1 MQFVVYE
8 TYPKESVSSFTDLK
22 LPREEGIF
30 IAEGEKIV
38 GRLLQ
43 SKQEIISL
51 YMTAEHF
58 QEKRDL
64 IEAHQQGMPAP
75 IFIAS
80 KKAMEKI
87 VGFTLHQGILAAA
100 NIPPERPLRQLILPA
115 DRQQL
120 FILLDAI
127 TDAENTGTLYR
138 TAQAMGATAIVLNEQ
153 SISPW
158 IRRAVRVSMGAVFSV
173 PTVTTDLKDAIQLL
187 QASSVQVYAATISNT
202 ARSLAET
209 DLRKSVAIVFGSEG
223 PGISDAVL
231 EICQQQVMIPMK
243 DGVSSLNVAIAQ
255 GIVLYE
261 VMRQRMPDMG

>member
-1 MQFVVYE
+1 MQFVVYQ
-8 TYPKESVSSFTDLK
+8 TYPTESVSLFADLK

-64 IEAHQQGMPAP
+64 IEAHRQDRPVP

-87 VGFTLHQGILAAA
+87 VGFTLHQGILAAGKT
-100 NIPPERPLRQLILPA
+100 PLEPALKHVVDSTKRQLFVILDSIA
-115 DRQQL
+115 
-120 FILLDAI
+120 
-127 TDAENTGTLYR
+127 DAENIGTVYR
-138 TAQAMGATAIVLNEQ
+138 TSLAMGATAVIINDRC
-153 SISPW
+153 ISPW
-158 IRRAVRVSMGAVFSV
+158 IRRAVRVSMGAVFNV
-173 PTVTTDLKDAIQLL
+173 PTVTTDLTDAIQLL
-187 QASSVQVYAATISNT
+187 QASGVQVYAATISDS
-202 ARSLAET
+202 AHSLPET

-223 PGISDAVL
+223 HGISDAVL
-231 EICQQQVMIPMK
+231 EICQQQMMIPMK
-243 DGVSSLNVAIAQ
+243 DGISSLNVAIAQ

-261 VMRQRMPDMG
+261 VMRQRMLDAR